1 MDAETEVRQ
10 NKRPSLLNSQ
20 INPSKNENKYGATY
34 IINTYTPKKVENDDE
49 DSDDESGE
57 EEEDEEEEGKFIK
70 TKKKKQF

>member
-20 INPSKNENKYGATY
+20 INPSKNENKYGAT
-34 IINTYTPKKVENDDE
+34 PKKDENDDE

-57 EEEDEEEEGKFIK
+57 EEEEDEEEEGKC
-70 TKKKKQF
+70 